1 MDVFN
6 PSTLLSHLNRMVE
19 LAYSVR
25 YFMVCFFRTV
35 NLVLYRISSFFRG
48 FLIFTVSAC
57 CQAHAVNSTPA
68 TDKFEAQRALF
79 VEAEKLVKNAKSQKY
94 QHLKEQLANYPL
106 FPYLQQK
113 ELRFSPDLSKQKEI
127 GTFLATYKATPLD
140 SPLRKSWLRYLA
152 KKGEPELF
160 LQFYTS
166 QRDVKLACKNL
177 QFILKKPDL
186 REDALKQVR
195 NYWVVG
201 KSQPKECDPVF
212 NVWLDAGM
220 RQPEDIWERL
230 TLAADGGKHT
240 LIPYLKSL
248 LPVEEQ
254 YLADLWL
261 KVRRS
266 PSAVSRASKFPNR
279 FPLKE
284 TQILTYG
291 LSRLV
296 WKDRDLA
303 LKSWQSLNQK
313 FEFSAQQR
321 QKLASKF
328 AVALA
333 IDNHSQ
339 AELWLERAN
348 KLDDDKELFRWHL
361 AHVLRQQ
368 DWQHVLDII
377 DLAPESIASELSYQY
392 WQARAYAEVDADE
405 LAESQFAKV
414 AANRHYYGFLA
425 SGKLSQSPELVDKP
439 LSFAPQELVSIANLP
454 AAKRAYEFLMLK
466 RYASA
471 RREWV
476 YMQSQLDTNG
486 KLISAVLAD
495 SWGWHDQAIFSFAR
509 AGYLDDIKR
518 RFPMAFSE
526 QLVQNSNRNKVDPA
540 WAFAIA
546 RRESSFMADA
556 NSSAGARGLMQLM
569 PGTAR
574 YLAKKKINNSSLYDP
589 EKNSQYGTQYLRYL
603 MDKMGNNPILATAS
617 YNAGWRRVKKWV
629 PETGSLPMDVWI
641 ETIPYKETRNYVKAV
656 TAYRQ
661 IYADQLGHDSGLFE
675 RLANMHIVPGSIK

>member
-1 MDVFN
+1 MSANSQVQ
-6 PSTLLSHLNRMVE
+6 
-19 LAYSVR
+19 A
-25 YFMVCFFRTV
+25 
-35 NLVLYRISSFFRG
+35 IS
-48 FLIFTVSAC
+48 
-57 CQAHAVNSTPA
+57 PA
-68 TDKFEAQRALF
+68 SETKKLEAQRAVYLQ
-79 VEAEKLVKNAKSQKY
+79 AEKLTKY
-94 QHLKEQLANYPL
+94 PNSKRYQSLKEQLTDYPL
-106 FPYLQQK
+106 LPYLQQNILK
-113 ELRFSPDLSKQKEI
+113 SSVYLSKQKEI
-127 GTFLATYKATPLD
+127 TDFLVAYEGTPLD
-140 SPLRKSWLRYLA
+140 YPLRKRWLQYLA
-152 KKGEPELF
+152 KKGEAELF
-160 LQFYTS
+160 LQFYTP

-177 QFILKKPDL
+177 KFMLEQPDL
-186 REDALKQVR
+186 RETALKQVR
-195 NYWVVG
+195 TYWVVG

-212 NVWLDAGM
+212 KVWLDAGL
-220 RQPEDIWERL
+220 RQPEDVWQRL
-230 TLAADGGKHT
+230 SLAADGGKHT
-240 LIPYLKSL
+240 LIPYLKTL
-248 LPVEEQ
+248 LPAKEQ

-261 KVRRS
+261 QVRRS
-266 PSAVSRASKFPNR
+266 PSTVSRASKFPKI

-303 LKSWQSLNQK
+303 LRSWQTLNQK
-313 FEFSAQQR
+313 FEFSAL
-321 QKLASKF
+321 QKQKVASKF

-333 IDNHSQ
+333 IDNHDQ

-348 KLDDDKELFRWHL
+348 KLDDDQELFRWHL
-361 AHVLRQQ
+361 AHVLRKQ

-377 DLAPESIASELSYQY
+377 DLAPETIASELSYQY
-392 WQARAYAEVDADE
+392 WQARAYAEVNAAE
-405 LAESQFAKV
+405 LADKQLSQV

-425 SGKLSQSPELVDKP
+425 SGKLSRNPELVDKP
-439 LSFAPQELVSIANLP
+439 LTFEPEELAAVANMP
-454 AAKRAYEFLMLK
+454 SAKRAYEFLKLK
-466 RYASA
+466 RYTTA
-471 RREWV
+471 RREWR
-476 YMQSQLDTNG
+476 YMQSKLDTNG

-495 SWGWHDQAIFSFAR
+495 SWGWHDQAIFGFAK

-540 WAFAIA
+540 WTFAIA

-556 NSSAGARGLMQLM
+556 YSSAGARGLMQLM

-589 EKNSQYGTQYLRYL
+589 EQNSQYGTQYLRYL
-603 MDKMGNNPILATAS
+603 MDKMDNNPILATAS

-661 IYADQLGHDSGLFE
+661 IYADQLGQDSGLFE
-675 RLANMHIVPGSIK
+675 RLANMQILPDSIK

>member
-1 MDVFN
+1 MLF
-6 PSTLLSHLNRMVE
+6 TLS
-19 LAYSVR
+19 AYSQAQAI
-25 YFMVCFFRTV
+25 
-35 NLVLYRISSFFRG
+35 ISVPDSEK
-48 FLIFTVSAC
+48 LA
-57 CQAHAVNSTPA
+57 
-68 TDKFEAQRALF
+68 AQRVLF
-79 VEAEKLVKNAKSQKY
+79 VEAEKLVKNTNSKKY
-94 QHLKEQLANYPL
+94 QKLKEQLTDYPL
-106 FPYLQQK
+106 LPYLQQK
-113 ELRFSPDLSKQKEI
+113 SLRASPYLSKQNEI
-127 GTFLATYKATPLD
+127 GNFLAAYKGTPLD
-140 SPLRKSWLRYLA
+140 YPLRKRWLQYLA
-152 KKGEPELF
+152 KKGEEEIF

-166 QRDVKLACKNL
+166 QRDVKLVCKNL
-177 QFILKKPDL
+177 QFMLKQPEL
-186 REDALKQVR
+186 RENALNQVR
-195 NYWVVG
+195 DYWVVG

-212 NVWLDAGM
+212 KIWLDAGL
-220 RQPEDIWERL
+220 RQPKDIWERL

-240 LIPYLKSL
+240 LIPYLKTL
-248 LPVEEQ
+248 LPAKER

-266 PSAVSRASKFPNR
+266 PSAVSRASKFPNT

-303 LKSWQSLNQK
+303 LKSWQTLNRK

-321 QKLASKF
+321 QKIASKF

-333 IDNHSQ
+333 IDNHDQ
-339 AELWLERAN
+339 ADVWLERAN

-377 DLAPESIASELSYQY
+377 DLAPETIATDLSYQY
-392 WQARAYAEVDADE
+392 WQARAYAEVDANE
-405 LAESQFAKV
+405 LAQKQLGQV
-414 AANRHYYGFLA
+414 ASNRHYYGFLA

-439 LSFAPQELVSIANLP
+439 LTFEPAELADIANLP
-454 AAKRAYEFLMLK
+454 AAKRAYEFLKLK
-466 RYASA
+466 RYSSA

-495 SWGWHDQAIFSFAR
+495 SWGWHDQAIFGFAK

-526 QLVQNSNRNKVDPA
+526 QLVQNSTRNKVDPA
-540 WAFAIA
+540 WTFAIA

-574 YLAKKKINNSSLYDP
+574 YLAKKKINNRSLYDP

-603 MDKMGNNPILATAS
+603 MDKMDNNPILATAS

-675 RLANMHIVPGSIK
+675 RLANMQIKPGSIQ

>member
-1 MDVFN
+1 MLF
-6 PSTLLSHLNRMVE
+6 TLS
-19 LAYSVR
+19 AYSQVQP
-25 YFMVCFFRTV
+25 
-35 NLVLYRISSFFRG
+35 ISTASETSK
-48 FLIFTVSAC
+48 L
-57 CQAHAVNSTPA
+57 
-68 TDKFEAQRALF
+68 EAQRALY
-79 VEAEKLVKNAKSQKY
+79 VQAEKLTNNANSKKY
-94 QHLKEQLANYPL
+94 QNLKEQLTDYPL
-106 FPYLQQK
+106 LPYLQQK
-113 ELRFSPDLSKQKEI
+113 TLRASLYTSRQKEI
-127 GTFLATYKATPLD
+127 SDFLVAYEGTPLD
-140 SPLRKSWLRYLA
+140 YPLRKRWLQYLA
-152 KKGEPELF
+152 KKGKAELF
-160 LQFYTS
+160 LQFYTP
-166 QRDVKLACKNL
+166 QRDAKLACKNL
-177 QFILKKPDL
+177 QFMLKQPDL
-186 REDALKQVR
+186 REAALQQVR
-195 NYWVVG
+195 KYWVVG

-212 NVWLDAGM
+212 KVWLDAGL
-220 RQPEDIWERL
+220 RQPEDIWQRL

-240 LIPYLKSL
+240 LIPYLKTL
-248 LPVEEQ
+248 LPAKEQ

-266 PSAVSRASKFPNR
+266 PSTVIRASKFPNR

-303 LKSWQSLNQK
+303 LKSWQVLNQK
-313 FEFSAQQR
+313 FDFSAQQK
-321 QKLASKF
+321 QKIASKF

-333 IDNHSQ
+333 IANHDQ

-377 DLAPESIASELSYQY
+377 DLAPETIASELSYQY
-392 WQARAYAEVDADE
+392 WQARAYAKVDAAE
-405 LAESQFAKV
+405 LAEKQLGQI

-425 SGKLSQSPELVDKP
+425 SGKLSQSPELVDIP
-439 LSFAPQELVSIANLP
+439 LTFEPQELATVANMP
-454 AAKRAYEFLMLK
+454 SAKRAYEFLKLK
-466 RYASA
+466 RYSSA
-471 RREWV
+471 RREWR
-476 YMQSQLDTNG
+476 YMQSKLDTNG
-486 KLISAVLAD
+486 KLILAVLAD
-495 SWGWHDQAIFSFAR
+495 SWGWHDQAIFGFAR

-540 WAFAIA
+540 WTFAIA

-603 MDKMGNNPILATAS
+603 MDKMDNNPILATAS

-675 RLANMHIVPGSIK
+675 RLANMQILPGSIK